1 MKLARKLLLAVPLAA
16 LAGQA
21 LAEATFYSREEM
33 RGEAITLDRR
43 SGNFERLDFNDR
55 ASSVVVEGG
64 LWEVCEHVR
73 FEGRCVV
80 LRRGAYP
87 SLQAI
92 GLNNAISSA
101 RPLERERAHGHR
113 QVETVRA
120 PQYEHY
126 PPVPMPAQPVPYGHG
141 PAQVIYEVPVTSAR
155 AVMGPPQQRCWV
167 EKEQVATQRRE
178 PNLGGAIIGGVI
190 GGVLGNQVG
199 KGSGND
205 IATVG
210 GAIAGAAIGAHVG
223 RDKSPAIAERD
234 VQRCRTVAGGQVE
247 YWDVTYVHGGVE
259 RRAQLANQPGRTI
272 RVNGHGAPM
281 L

>member
-1 MKLARKLLLAVPLAA
+1 MKLVRKFAVALPLAV

-21 LAEATFYSREEM
+21 LAQATFYSREEM
-33 RGEAITLDRR
+33 RGEAVTLDKR
-43 SGNFERLDFNDR
+43 SGNFERYDFNDR

-87 SLQAI
+87 SLHAI

-101 RPLERERAHGHR
+101 RPVERERAHGHR
-113 QVETVRA
+113 QVETVTA
-120 PQYEHY
+120 PQYEPYH
-126 PPVPMPAQPVPYGHG
+126 PVPAQPVPYGHG
-141 PAQVIYEVPVTSAR
+141 PAHVIYEVPVTSAR

-178 PNLGGAIIGGVI
+178 PNLGGAILGGVI

-223 RDKSPAIAERD
+223 RDTSPAVVERD
-234 VQRCRTVAGGQVE
+234 VQRCRAVPGGQVA
-247 YWDVTYVHGGVE
+247 YWDVTYVHGGME
-259 RRAQLANQPGRTI
+259 RRVQLANQPGRTI

>member
-1 MKLARKLLLAVPLAA
+1 MKLIRKFAVAA
-16 LAGQA
+16 AVAVLAGQA
-21 LAEATFYSREEM
+21 FAQATFYSREEM
-33 RGEAITLDRR
+33 RGEAVTLDRH
-43 SGNFERLDFNDR
+43 SGNFERYDFNDR
-55 ASSVVVEGG
+55 ASSVVIEGG

-87 SLQAI
+87 SLREI

-101 RPLERERAHGHR
+101 RPLEREGVHGHR

-120 PQYEHY
+120 PQYGPY
-126 PPVPMPAQPVPYGHG
+126 DPAPAQPVPYGHG
-141 PAQVIYEVPVTSAR
+141 PARVIYEVPVTSAQ

-167 EKEQVATQRRE
+167 EKEQVAVQRRE
-178 PNLGGAIIGGVI
+178 PNVGGAILGGVI

-223 RDKSPAIAERD
+223 RDRSPAVAERD
-234 VQRCRTVAGGQVE
+234 VQRCRAVQSGQVA

-259 RRAQLANQPGRTI
+259 RRVQLANQPGPTI
-272 RVNGHGAPM
+272 RVNGRGQPM

>member
-1 MKLARKLLLAVPLAA
+1 MKLIRKFAVAA
-16 LAGQA
+16 AVAVLAGQA
-21 LAEATFYSREEM
+21 FAQATFYSREEM
-33 RGEAITLDRR
+33 RGEAVTLDRH
-43 SGNFERLDFNDR
+43 SGNFERYDFNDR
-55 ASSVVVEGG
+55 ASSVVIEGG

-87 SLQAI
+87 SLREI

-120 PQYEHY
+120 PQYGPY
-126 PPVPMPAQPVPYGHG
+126 DPAPAQPVPYGHG
-141 PAQVIYEVPVTSAR
+141 PARVIYEVPVTSAQ
-155 AVMGPPQQRCWV
+155 AVLGPPQQRCWV
-167 EKEQVATQRRE
+167 EKEQVAVQRRE
-178 PNLGGAIIGGVI
+178 PNVGGAILGGVI

-223 RDKSPAIAERD
+223 RDRSPAVAERD
-234 VQRCRTVAGGQVE
+234 VQRCRAVQNGQVA

-259 RRAQLANQPGRTI
+259 RRVQLANQPGPTI
-272 RVNGHGAPM
+272 RVNGHGQPM